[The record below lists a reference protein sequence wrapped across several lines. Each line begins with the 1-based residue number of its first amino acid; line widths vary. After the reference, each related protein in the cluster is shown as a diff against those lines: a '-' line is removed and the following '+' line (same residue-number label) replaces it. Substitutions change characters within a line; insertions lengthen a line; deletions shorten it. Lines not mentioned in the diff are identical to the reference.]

1 MMIATLS
8 VIQKASPFDDYH
20 PFWNLD
26 FGWPM
31 LLVFAAA
38 ILVLTTGIRFWARA
52 KNQRLVRREAL
63 AHGFSLLAAISIG
76 FLVHHIMEWSLMR
89 SILKGDISINYEEA
103 GDRMCIARQDIV
115 SSAVVLLGALIGG
128 AATFRV
134 VGNEKAKPKPEQ
146 DGGGQPATRSES
158 K

>member
-1 MMIATLS
+1 MIATLP
-8 VIQKASPFDDYH
+8 VIQKASPFGDYH

-31 LLVFAAA
+31 VLVFAAG

-52 KNQRLVRREAL
+52 KNPRLVRREAL

-76 FLVHHIMEWSLMR
+76 FLVHHILEWSLMR
-89 SILKGDISINYEEA
+89 QIFEQDRSDNHYYETSE
-103 GDRMCIARQDIV
+103 RMWTARHDIV

-128 AATFRV
+128 AATLRMAGV
-134 VGNEKAKPKPEQ
+134 EKPKPPHEKAASPN
-146 DGGGQPATRSES
+146 GL
-158 K
+158 